1 MQVEGAPPHEGT
13 HAVAI
18 AKLAPDNSVSVPRDL
33 GCRRRGPSHPLDE
46 SVQIK
51 IRREVDHT
59 QEAGATSSGHLI
71 EDSVCCRL
79 IEREDGAKGAPHYLI
94 LM

>member
-13 HAVAI
+13 HAVAV
-18 AKLAPDNSVSVPRDL
+18 AKLAPDNLVSVPRDL
-33 GCRRRGPSHPLDE
+33 GRRRRGPPNALDE
-46 SVQIK
+46 SIQIK

-59 QEAGATSSGHLI
+59 QEAGATSIGHLLEDGVRCRII
-71 EDSVCCRL
+71 ES
-79 IEREDGAKGAPHYLI
+79 EDGAKGAPHYLI